1 MSECWLK
8 IGDFAPTGPVNPKFQ
23 VEGVAPTNRSSSQ
36 KTRLS
41 DISYIKKIWTR
52 HSFVLS
58 QITRV
63 AGVLFS
69 SLDRV
74 CIPYSAVKMNF
85 LCQSFWKL
93 SYFGHTDIRTYI
105 HTYIRYSNY
114 IPGRFV

>member
-1 MSECWLK
+1 MSECRLK

-41 DISYIKKIWTR
+41 DISYIKKIGTR

-74 CIPYSAVKMNF
+74 CIPCSAVKMNF
-85 LCQSFWKL
+85 LCQSF
-93 SYFGHTDIRTYI
+93 
-105 HTYIRYSNY
+105 
-114 IPGRFV
+114 